1 MESAN
6 VFYTNLHTTPQNNL
20 LNKVEKLAYAAG
32 FNQIDFKGK
41 YVAIKMHFGEPG
53 NLAFLRPNYAALIAR
68 MVKQKGGKPFLTDAN
83 TLYSGGRSNAVDH
96 LQSATMNGFTEAV
109 TGCPVI
115 IADGLLGHDEAE
127 IETNTP
133 VCKSALIGKAV
144 ADADIIIS
152 LNHFKGHEMSGF
164 GGALKNLGMGCASVK
179 GKRILHATSQPKIVT
194 ENCTGCNSCVENCAH
209 NALSLNDDNK
219 AEINYQFCVGCG
231 QCVAVCQYNA
241 AQVYNESASVILNQK
256 IAEYALAVL
265 KGKPNL
271 HINFMVDISPDCD
284 CWNHNDSPLTANIG
298 IAASL
303 DPVALDMA
311 CAQKVC
317 EAPVNIFSR
326 IANKQNTGLHIQPQI
341 TDKFAMAH
349 PTTDWKSGLNHAE
362 KIGLGTTRY
371 QLNEI

>member
-1 MESAN
+1 MEKSI
-6 VFYTNLHTTPQNNL
+6 VYYTNLHTTPQNNL
-20 LNKVEKLAYAAG
+20 LNKVEKLAHATG
-32 FNQIDFKGK
+32 FDQIDFKNK

-68 MVKQKGGKPFLTDAN
+68 MVKQQEGKPFLTDAN

-96 LQSATMNGFTEAV
+96 LLSATMNGFTEAV

-115 IADGLLGHDEAE
+115 IADGLRGNDEAE
-127 IETNTP
+127 IEINTP
-133 VCKSALIGKAV
+133 VCKTAFIGKTV
-144 ADADIIIS
+144 AEADIIIS

-164 GGALKNLGMGCASVK
+164 GGALKNLGMGCASVA
-179 GKRILHATSQPKIVT
+179 GKRILHATSQPKIVA

-209 NALSLNDDNK
+209 SALSLNKDNI
-219 AEINYQFCVGCG
+219 AEINYQLCIGCG

-241 AQVYNESASVILNQK
+241 AQVYNQTASVTLNQK
-256 IAEYALAVL
+256 IAEYSLAVL

-271 HINFMVDISPDCD
+271 HFNFMVDISPDCD
-284 CWNHNDSPLTANIG
+284 CWNHNDYPIAPNIG

-317 EAPVNIFSR
+317 EAPVNVFSR
-326 IANKQNTGLHIQPQI
+326 ISAKQNPGFHVQQQV
-341 TDKFAMAH
+341 TDKFSMAH
-349 PTTDWKSGLNHAE
+349 PTTHWLSALEHAE
-362 KIGLGTTRY
+362 KIGLGTMQY
-371 QLNEI
+371 IIKEI